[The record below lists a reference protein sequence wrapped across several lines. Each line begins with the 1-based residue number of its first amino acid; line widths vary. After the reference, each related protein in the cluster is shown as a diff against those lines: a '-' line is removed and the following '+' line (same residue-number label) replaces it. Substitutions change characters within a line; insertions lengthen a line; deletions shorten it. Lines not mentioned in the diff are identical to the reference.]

1 VQLKEG
7 TICSSSVDLIK
18 FFNSTVEIVIVWFS
32 HWSLFEVR
40 GESDKDSVED
50 FTAQKKPD
58 QDEILFCLINV
69 QNSSLLIPTQEM
81 WKHIL

>member
-1 VQLKEG
+1 
-7 TICSSSVDLIK
+7 
-18 FFNSTVEIVIVWFS
+18 
-32 HWSLFEVR
+32 LFEVR

-81 WKHIL
+81 

>member
-1 VQLKEG
+1 
-7 TICSSSVDLIK
+7 
-18 FFNSTVEIVIVWFS
+18 
-32 HWSLFEVR
+32 LFEVR

-50 FTAQKKPD
+50 LTAQKKPD

-81 WKHIL
+81 